1 VFRARSLM
9 DAGIAVAGSSDRPVA
24 PGSPLRGMQAMVQRL
39 SASGTVHGPA
49 ERVSPAEALA
59 AYTIA
64 AARAARAEQH
74 RGSIAPRQAADLVL
88 LADDPLTV
96 PDEKIGAIEV
106 LGTIAGG
113 RVSHDP
119 AGLLAEV
126 RERL

>member
-1 VFRARSLM
+1 M
-9 DAGIAVAGSSDRPVA
+9 
-24 PGSPLRGMQAMVQRL
+24 
-39 SASGTVHGPA
+39 
-49 ERVSPAEALA
+49 
-59 AYTIA
+59 
-64 AARAARAEQH
+64 
-74 RGSIAPRQAADLVL
+74 L